1 MKREVIFMTYEIA
14 GTPLPVVT
22 CTLQAG
28 EKMIS
33 ESGAMSWMSPN
44 MQMETS
50 SNGGIGKA
58 FGRMFSGESMF
69 QNIYT
74 SIGGQGMI
82 AFASSFPGSI
92 IPFQITPGNSIVV
105 QKKGFLASEPGVE
118 LSVFFQQRLGS
129 GFFGGEGFIMQ
140 KLSGQG
146 MAFVEIDGS
155 VIEYTLGPG
164 QQMIID
170 TGYLAA
176 MSETCQMTIQRIQG
190 VKNMLFGGEGLFN
203 TVVTGPG
210 KLLLQTMPIN
220 NVATSIRPFISTGN

>member
-1 MKREVIFMTYEIA
+1 MTYEIS

-22 CTLQAG
+22 CTLQ
-28 EKMIS
+28 ENERMIT
-33 ESGAMSWMSPN
+33 ESGAMCWMSPN
-44 MQMETS
+44 MRMETS
-50 SNGGIGKA
+50 TNGGIGKA

-74 SIGGQGMI
+74 AQGGQGVI

-92 IPFQITPGNSIVV
+92 IPFNITPGNSIVV
-105 QKKGFLASEPGVE
+105 QKRGFLAAEAGVQ

-146 MAFVEIDGS
+146 MAFAEIDGS
-155 VIEYTLGPG
+155 VVEYDLQPG
-164 QQMIID
+164 QQIIVD

-176 MSETCQMTIQRIQG
+176 MSETCQITIQRIKG
-190 VKNMLFGGEGLFN
+190 VKNVLFGGEGLFN

-210 KLLLQTMPIN
+210 KVYLQSMP
-220 NVATSIRPFISTGN
+220 VSSLAQSIIPYIPSKG

>member
-1 MKREVIFMTYEIA
+1 MTYEIV

-28 EKMIS
+28 EKMIT

-44 MQMETS
+44 MIMETS
-50 SNGGIGKA
+50 TNGGIGKA

-74 SIGGQGMI
+74 AQGGQGMI

-92 IPFQITPGNSIVV
+92 IPFQISHGNSIVV
-105 QKKGFLASEPGVE
+105 QKRGFLAAEAGVQ
-118 LSVFFQQRLGS
+118 LSIFFQKRLGA

-146 MAFVEIDGS
+146 MAFAEIDGS
-155 VIEYTLGPG
+155 VVEYTLQPG
-164 QQMIID
+164 QQIIVD

-176 MSETCQMTIQRIQG
+176 MSETCQISIQSISG
-190 VKNMLFGGEGLFN
+190 VKNVLFGGEGFFN
-203 TVVTGPG
+203 TVITGPG
-210 KLLLQTMPIN
+210 KVYLQSMPAN
-220 NVATSIRPFISTGN
+220 KLAASIASFIPARG

>member
-1 MKREVIFMTYEIA
+1 MTYEIV

-28 EKMIS
+28 EKMIT

-44 MQMETS
+44 MLMETS
-50 SNGGIGKA
+50 TNGGIGKA

-74 SIGGQGMI
+74 AQGGQGMI

-92 IPFQITPGNSIVV
+92 IPFNISPGNSIVV
-105 QKKGFLASEPGVE
+105 QKRGFLAAEAGVQ
-118 LSVFFQQRLGS
+118 LSIFFQKRLGA

-146 MAFVEIDGS
+146 MAFAEIDGS
-155 VIEYTLGPG
+155 VVEYDLQPG
-164 QQMIID
+164 QQIIVD

-176 MSETCQMTIQRIQG
+176 MSETCQISIQSISG
-190 VKNMLFGGEGLFN
+190 VKNVLFGGEGFFN

-210 KLLLQTMPIN
+210 KVYLQSMPAN
-220 NVATSIRPFISTGN
+220 KLAASIASFIPARG

>member
-1 MKREVIFMTYEIA
+1 MTYEIS
-14 GTPLPVVT
+14 GTPMPVVT
-22 CTLQAG
+22 CTLQAN
-28 EKMIS
+28 ESMIS
-33 ESGAMSWMSPN
+33 QSGAMCWMSPN
-44 MQMETS
+44 MRMETS
-50 SNGGIGKA
+50 TNGGLGKA

-105 QKKGFLASEPGVE
+105 QKRGFLAAERGVE
-118 LSVFFQQRLGS
+118 LSIFFQKRFGA

-146 MAFVEIDGS
+146 MAFAEIDGS
-155 VIEYTLGPG
+155 VVEYTLQPG
-164 QQMIID
+164 QQLIVD

-176 MSETCQMTIQRIQG
+176 MSETCQISIQSISG
-190 VKNMLFGGEGLFN
+190 VKNVLFGGEGFFN
-203 TVVTGPG
+203 TVITGPG
-210 KLLLQTMPIN
+210 KVYLQSMPVN
-220 NVATSIRPFISTGN
+220 QLASSIASYIPARG